1 MDFEFYTFVT
11 SVGILAVNIIFYSKK
26 WRVGDKA

>member
-1 MDFEFYTFVT
+1 MDFEFYTFIT
-11 SVGILAVNIIFYSKK
+11 SVGILAVNVIFYTKK